1 MVAPKKKYT
10 RTNGVNIV
18 PMKLSLIQEP
28 LLDFGKG
35 SHICPR
41 IGITEHDV
49 YDTRLKIR
57 RDKVFVGAI
66 GTSDTLSK
74 LYTWV
79 DRCTTGID
87 APTEN
92 RLPNLK
98 VPFRGFSPDFG
109 YKSSLV
115 IDEEITRSLTNS
127 DIADVLKIYG
137 WDKRVEEAVELY
149 YRNAKFLAQNRTIDI
164 IICVLPT
171 KLYDKISSPEKL
183 DSEETIEETEEE
195 QKEDELEINFRRA
208 LKARAMHLGKPIQ
221 IVREASLESNV
232 KGQQDDAT
240 KAWNFCTAIYY
251 KASKTVPWKLIT
263 NLNRPQV
270 CFVGI
275 SFYKSRDRKTLNT
288 SLAQIFDELGQNV
301 ILRGTPVDINKSD
314 RRPYLQEEQA
324 YSLLKRA
331 LSEYEIAMGSSPS
344 RLVLHKSSRYTEGEM
359 AGFEAAACEHRIRSL
374 DFVTI
379 LDSDLRLLR
388 GHEYPAYRG
397 THIEFNEENHLLYT
411 RGSVEHY
418 RTYPGKYIPQPLD
431 IRLVR
436 ADESAGVICQ
446 EILGLTKMNW
456 NNTQFDG
463 KYPITLVCARKVGQ
477 IMKYLRPD
485 DDEPQI
491 SYSYYM

>member
-1 MVAPKKKYT
+1 
-10 RTNGVNIV
+10 
-18 PMKLSLIQEP
+18 MKLSLIQEP
-28 LLDFGKG
+28 LLDFGQG
-35 SHICPR
+35 SQICPR

-49 YDTRLKIR
+49 YDTRLKVR

-79 DRCTTGID
+79 ERCTAGID
-87 APTEN
+87 APADN

-98 VPFRGFSPDFG
+98 VPFRGFRPDFG
-109 YKSSLV
+109 YKASLV

-127 DIADVLKIYG
+127 DINDILRIPS
-137 WDKRVEEAVELY
+137 WDKRVESAIELY
-149 YRNAKFLAQNRTIDI
+149 YRHAKFLAQNRTVDVIV
-164 IICVLPT
+164 CVIPT
-171 KLYDKISSPEKL
+171 KLYDKIASPDKPEAKE
-183 DSEETIEETEEE
+183 SIEETEEE
-195 QKEDELEINFRRA
+195 QEEDELEVNFRRA
-208 LKARAMHLGKPIQ
+208 LKAKAMHLGKPIQ

-240 KAWNFCTAIYY
+240 KAWNFCTALYY
-251 KASKTVPWKLIT
+251 KASQTVPWKLIT

-275 SFYKSRDRKTLNT
+275 SFYRSRDGKVLNT

-301 ILRGTPVDINKSD
+301 ILRGTPVDIDKSD
-314 RRPYLQEEQA
+314 RRPYLNEEQA
-324 YSLLKRA
+324 HNLLKRA

-344 RLVLHKSSRYTEGEM
+344 RLVLHKSSRYTEEEM
-359 AGFEAAACEHRIRSL
+359 AGFQAAAYGHRIRSL

-397 THIEFNEENHLLYT
+397 MHVEFNEENHLLYT
-411 RGSVEHY
+411 RGSVDHY
-418 RTYPGKYIPQPLD
+418 KTYPGKYIPQPLD
-431 IRLVR
+431 IRIVR
-436 ADESAGVICQ
+436 ADESAGIICQ

-477 IMKYLRPD
+477 IMKYLRVE